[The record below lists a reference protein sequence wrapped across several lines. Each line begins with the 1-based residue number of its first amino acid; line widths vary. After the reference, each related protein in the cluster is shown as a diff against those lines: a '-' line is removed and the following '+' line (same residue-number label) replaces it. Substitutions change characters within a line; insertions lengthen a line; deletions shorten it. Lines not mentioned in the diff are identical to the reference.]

1 VPALVGRHRA
11 AADARRRRSANDAEP
26 HGELGATS
34 AAGAS
39 CPTMTVSHAR
49 TRLEGSPI
57 TVHYREFEGAHW
69 VDPAVLPTLRAAVDA
84 ALA

>member
-1 VPALVGRHRA
+1 MAASSSASGVSSRTIAPDAARRA
-11 AADARRRRSANDAEP
+11 A
-26 HGELGATS
+26 TS
-34 AAGAS
+34 
-39 CPTMTVSHAR
+39 C
-49 TRLEGSPI
+49 GSPI